1 MARGGA
7 VTDPVREDAPPR
19 ELDDLVEE
27 LDGRLDACFLDELR
41 EMFQRTAHAVTPAP
55 LPA

>member
-41 EMFQRTAHAVTPAP
+41 DMFQRTAHAVTPAP